1 MWFCVCESVHTKLL
15 KVIISEKGRETRY
28 WWWGHMKGHFII
40 FAVCIFAVLFLKF
53 RKKRKMLKTPLE
65 LWEAGTW
72 VTSAGKESASKILCP
87 AAPWEADVE
96 VADDKIKKA
105 GLQGWQPAKAGP
117 GGKVDYLCRYIW
129 YSHSKS
135 AFSAKSHKSHF
146 KLKKEENVVR
156 IFAFLNDEMWSLQQY
171 I

>member
-1 MWFCVCESVHTKLL
+1 MWFLCVWKCTHQVVKSDYLWKRKRDRVL
-15 KVIISEKGRETRY
+15 VMGRHEGAFHYFCYMSGIT
-28 WWWGHMKGHFII
+28 
-40 FAVCIFAVLFLKF
+40 LFLKF
-53 RKKRKMLKTPLE
+53 RKKRKMLKTSLE

-72 VTSAGKESASKILCP
+72 VTSAGKKSASKILCP
-87 AAPWEADVE
+87 AAPWEANVE
-96 VADDKIKKA
+96 VAEDKIKKA

-117 GGKVDYLCRYIW
+117 GGKVDYLCRDIW

-146 KLKKEENVVR
+146 KLKNEENVVR